1 MKTEEEIRNLIT
13 DIERKRDSDSYRL
26 SLGEFTVRLDTLRWV
41 LNEQSN
47 KEEDK

>member
-13 DIERKRDSDSYRL
+13 DIESKRDSGSYKL
-26 SLGEFTVRLDTLRWV
+26 SLGEFTIRLDTLRWV

-47 KEEDK
+47 KKEE